1 MPERFAFGVT
11 QRLAGEFSLRGSDRR
26 GGSRE
31 AQSEYTVMPRRRRNR
46 QGPATSL
53 VEPRERRRFVERE
66 TTAFLG
72 DRQRQHLQRN
82 LEHHAERPQAAGH
95 QPRHVVASDI
105 LHHRVSGAIAELV
118 DQLWDIS
125 HQFGQEVIELRASLS
140 ERIDLQSSI
149 SAASQIRQWAAAW
162 RQGYAARLAPLV
174 DQIQGAAVHLPE
186 PLLERILHQSLP
198 NGLGELGRVLSRL
211 EALQPEDLET
221 S

>member
-1 MPERFAFGVT
+1 MAMTPITPAVRTLIHE
-11 QRLAGEFSLRGSDRR
+11 LATPL
-26 GGSRE
+26 
-31 AQSEYTVMPRRRRNR
+31 TVLM
-46 QGPATSL
+46 S
-53 VEPRERRRFVERE
+53 
-66 TTAFLG
+66 
-72 DRQRQHLQRN
+72 
-82 LEHHAERPQAAGH
+82 
-95 QPRHVVASDI
+95 ASDI
-105 LHHRVSGAIAELV
+105 LHHRVPGAIAELV